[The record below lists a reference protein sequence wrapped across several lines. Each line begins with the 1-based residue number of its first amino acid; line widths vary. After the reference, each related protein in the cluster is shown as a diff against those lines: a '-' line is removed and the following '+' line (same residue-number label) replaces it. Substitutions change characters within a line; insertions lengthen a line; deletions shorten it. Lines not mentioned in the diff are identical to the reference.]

1 MKKSR
6 IRELYEQY
14 IGAMEEWQIK
24 LAIARI
30 QQFKLPPDAWDDVMQ
45 ELAIVVHRF
54 HFDPDKAGA
63 ASEETIL
70 CRAMDDRIRTLVRS
84 HARRRA
90 HQDRLC
96 QMAHP
101 ILDTYLPEDAAADEE
116 LAEIVDQL
124 APLQQEICRGLMRGE
139 SILQIAKRT
148 GSAWTTIQYQIHHI
162 RQAFTERG
170 IYPWQA

>member
-6 IRELYEQY
+6 MRELYEQY
-14 IGAMEEWQIK
+14 IGAMEEWQVK
-24 LAIARI
+24 LAIGRI
-30 QQFKLPPDAWDDVMQ
+30 QQFRLPPDAWDDVMQ

-54 HFDPDKAGA
+54 RFDPAKAGA

-70 CRAMDDRIRTLVRS
+70 CRAMDDRIRTLVRG

-90 HQDRLC
+90 HQDRLGT
-96 QMAHP
+96 MAHP
-101 ILDTYLPEDAAADEE
+101 TLDTYMPEDAAADNE
-116 LAEIVDQL
+116 LGEIIGQL
-124 APLQQEICRGLMRGE
+124 PPLQQEICRGLMRGE
-139 SILQIAKRT
+139 SLLQIAKQA
-148 GSAWTTIQYQIHHI
+148 GLAWTTIERQVCQI

>member
-54 HFDPDKAGA
+54 HFDPAKAGT
-63 ASEETIL
+63 ASQETIL

-84 HARRRA
+84 HARRMA

-101 ILDTYLPEDAAADEE
+101 TLDTYLPEDAAADNE
-116 LAEIVDQL
+116 LGQIIAQL
-124 APLQQEICRGLMRGE
+124 TPLQQEICQGLMKGKTVR
-139 SILQIAKRT
+139 QIAEQT
-148 GSAWTTIQYQIHHI
+148 HLAWTTIERHIGQI
-162 RQAFTERG
+162 RAALLEKG
-170 IYPWQA
+170 INPWQA